1 MFYVSHG
8 IRLMTDMIRPDIT
21 STLLVGTESSHGG
34 VEPLVRQ
41 GFDRLIGVLCGDQY
55 EPLVEAWER
64 AGGDLG
70 RIRLI
75 GLGMQM
81 RASAALEERGG
92 PAPTLIHGMPFDH
105 LERLPGAI
113 TSMQRRDSE
122 TTQVVYIE
130 GLHTFLAAAGIGRTY
145 AMITDLIEELAEQGG
160 TVVATVPAEAP
171 TAVATGFAPKFDR
184 VVEPV
189 PDGEST
195 TLQPCGRIGGLS
207 TAAVFDLLGPSR
219 RRVLLWALDTRRGA
233 MSISELVDV
242 IAKYPIEASLARDPD
257 RLRLGLFQS
266 DLPKL
271 ADAGIIDLDR
281 EAGQVTMRPE
291 AVQLWPYLTLS
302 AQSQGI

>member
-1 MFYVSHG
+1 MPD
-8 IRLMTDMIRPDIT
+8 MTRPDIT
-21 STLLVGTESSHGG
+21 STLLVGTESAYGG

-41 GFDRLIGVLCGDQY
+41 GFDRLVGVLCGDQY

-70 RIRLI
+70 RIQLI

-81 RASAALEERGG
+81 RATAALQEGDG
-92 PAPTLIHGMPFDH
+92 QANTLLHGIPFNQ
-105 LERLPGAI
+105 LEQLPRAI
-113 TSMQRRDSE
+113 ASMQGRDSE

-145 AMITDLIEELAEQGG
+145 ATITDLVEELGEQGG
-160 TVVATVPAEAP
+160 TVVATVPAGAP
-171 TAVATGFAPKFDR
+171 TAVAAGFAPQFDR

-189 PDGEST
+189 SDGSSMR
-195 TLQPCGRIGGLS
+195 LQPCARIGGLS
-207 TAAVFDLLGPSR
+207 TAAVFDLLGPAR
-219 RRVLLWALDTRRGA
+219 RRVLLWALDTGEGT

-242 IAKYPIEASLARDPD
+242 IAKYPIEASLVREPD

-281 EAGQVTMRPE
+281 EAEQVTMRPE